1 MNLQTAPAYAAEVRS
16 SFRVSSLQPRAP
28 GELRGATGAKQDT
41 WQPRP
46 TCTFQTRC
54 DKQCLATPMGV
65 GDLRESQGLTHPG
78 LQIAGDTPFQHP
90 LGRGHTRPRNCAS
103 HVPCQP
109 LGALGPARHTQP
121 SGRAALCSRRRC
133 LGTRLPRIGLTAAS
147 GVGGFTLLFAPRE
160 QTALRLTAPAQCSPW
175 AEKASGRSPALLG
188 LSFRQQDQRSLLEPF
203 LSQATALRLP
213 HWPSSTQH
221 HPWYHLGGSQA
232 LPLLLGSDP
241 PAAVEAE
248 QAGGTRVAAA
258 RGFCHFAGQ
267 SQAKGPVSCG

>member
-16 SFRVSSLQPRAP
+16 SFRVSSLQPRVP

-147 GVGGFTLLFAPRE
+147 AVRGFTLLFAPGNR
-160 QTALRLTAPAQCSPW
+160 QL
-175 AEKASGRSPALLG
+175 SG
-188 LSFRQQDQRSLLEPF
+188 SLLQPSAVPGQRRRQAEPQ
-203 LSQATALRLP
+203 LSWGSAFGSRTSDP
-213 HWPSSTQH
+213 CWSPSS
-221 HPWYHLGGSQA
+221 
-232 LPLLLGSDP
+232 
-241 PAAVEAE
+241 
-248 QAGGTRVAAA
+248 
-258 RGFCHFAGQ
+258 
-267 SQAKGPVSCG
+267 AKPQL